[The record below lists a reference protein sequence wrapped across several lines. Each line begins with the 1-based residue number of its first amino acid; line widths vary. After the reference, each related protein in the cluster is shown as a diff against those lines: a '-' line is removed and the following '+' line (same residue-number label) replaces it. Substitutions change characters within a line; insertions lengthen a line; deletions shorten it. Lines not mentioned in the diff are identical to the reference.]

1 MTAQGLTE
9 TGPIRIALI
18 DDHPIVRDGLL
29 AVLSDEQ
36 DFEVVG
42 AAASADEGHRL
53 VTLRQPD
60 VVLLDLEL
68 PGTGGIESLPDLL
81 RASPATKVIVFTAY
95 DTEERVLGALRA
107 GASGY
112 LLKGAPSEEIARAIR
127 TVHAGGSH
135 LAPRIAATVVAELS
149 GGPGGRNARR
159 AGAAGGTTLTARE
172 RQVLRLVAEGH
183 SNKEIARELT
193 ITERTAK
200 FHVTSL
206 LNKLG
211 AENRAQAAALAVQRG
226 LL

>member
-1 MTAQGLTE
+1 M
-9 TGPIRIALI
+9 IRIALI

-29 AVLSDEQ
+29 AVLSDEA

-42 AAASADEGHRL
+42 TAPSAEEGQRL
-53 VTLRQPD
+53 VALQRPD

-68 PGTGGIESLPDLL
+68 PGIGGIEALPELL
-81 RASPATKVIVFTAY
+81 RTSPTTRVIVFTAY

-107 GASGY
+107 GAAGY
-112 LLKGAPSEEIARAIR
+112 LLKGAPSEEISRAIR
-127 TVHAGGSH
+127 TVHGGGSH
-135 LAPRIAATVVAELS
+135 LAPRIAATVVAGLS
-149 GGPGGRNARR
+149 GGSPDAGRGGGAR
-159 AGAAGGTTLTARE
+159 GTSLTTRE
-172 RQVLRLVAEGH
+172 RQVLRLVADGR

-211 AENRAQAAALAVQRG
+211 ADNRAQAAALAVQRG